1 VEFSGDGTGLL
12 PIRTV
17 ARLTGVKPVT
27 LRAWERRYGLIS
39 PSRTESGHRLYS
51 AEDVERIR
59 RAVALVRQG
68 VAIGRVGALLG
79 PDNAEGVE
87 VDGAWQRHRRSF
99 ENAVES
105 FAEAEMDTIHRGLI
119 MRFPGRLVL
128 EQVISPVATRLEN
141 GDGDASL
148 ARQRFLESWLHTKL
162 GAHCHHSRPED
173 AQGNV
178 LIAPL
183 PGETRQLSV
192 LAFALL
198 ASEAG
203 FRPTLLGADTP
214 PGVLPLAVR
223 RSVRLAVILYGYRPA
238 ARLFLDSTLP
248 RLVGRLAIPCF
259 VQGRASETARADF
272 TSAGCTPL
280 GQDPVRGLE
289 MFEERSGVTE
299 AATR

>member
-1 VEFSGDGTGLL
+1 MRVQFAGDGTGLL

-17 ARLTGVKPVT
+17 SRLTGVKPVT

-51 AEDVERIR
+51 PDDVERIR

-68 VAIGRVGALLG
+68 VAIGRVGALLDPG
-79 PDNAEGVE
+79 RAGQVD
-87 VDGAWQRHRRSF
+87 VDGAWGRHRRAF
-99 ENAVES
+99 ENAVDSFEES
-105 FAEAEMDTIHRGLI
+105 AMDAIHRSLI

-141 GDGDASL
+141 GDGDAAL

-162 GAHCHHSRPED
+162 GAHCHHTRPED

-183 PGETRQLSV
+183 PGETRQLSALV
-192 LAFALL
+192 FALL

-203 FRPTLLGADTP
+203 FRTTLLGADTP

-223 RSVRLAVILYGYRPA
+223 RSERLAVILYGHRPT

-248 RLVGRLAIPCF
+248 RLVGRLTVPCF
-259 VQGRASETARADF
+259 AQGRASETSRADF

-289 MFEERSGVTE
+289 IFEERSGVSQ
-299 AATR
+299 A

>member
-1 VEFSGDGTGLL
+1 MRVEFSGDGTGLL

-17 ARLTGVKPVT
+17 SRLTGVKPVT

-51 AEDVERIR
+51 PEDVERIR

-68 VAIGRVGALLG
+68 VAIGRVGALLDPEAAG
-79 PDNAEGVE
+79 GVE
-87 VDGAWQRHRRSF
+87 VDGAWRRHRRSF

-105 FAEAEMDTIHRGLI
+105 FEESGMDVIHRNLI

-128 EQVISPVATRLEN
+128 EQVIAPVASQLED
-141 GDGDASL
+141 GEGDAAL
-148 ARQRFLESWLHTKL
+148 ARQRFFESWLHTKL
-162 GAHCHHSRPED
+162 GAHCHHTRPED

-178 LIAPL
+178 LIAPV
-183 PGETRQLSV
+183 PGETRQLTA
-192 LAFALL
+192 LTFALL

-214 PGVLPLAVR
+214 PSVLPLAAR
-223 RSVRLAVILYGYRPA
+223 RSDRLAVVLYGHRPA
-238 ARLFLDSTLP
+238 QRLFLDSTLP
-248 RLVGRLAIPCF
+248 RLVARLSIPCF
-259 VQGRASETARADF
+259 AQGRVSEASRADF

-289 MFEERSGVTE
+289 IFEEHAGVPQ
-299 AATR
+299 A

>member
-1 VEFSGDGTGLL
+1 VRVEFADDGTGLL

-51 AEDVERIR
+51 PDDVERIR

-68 VAIGRVGALLG
+68 VAIGQVGALLD
-79 PDNAEGVE
+79 PERTNGVE
-87 VDGAWQRHRRSF
+87 VDGAWRRHRKAF
-99 ENAVES
+99 ENAVETFEES
-105 FAEAEMDTIHRGLI
+105 GMDAIHRGLI

-128 EQVISPVATRLEN
+128 EQVIAPVATQLEN
-141 GDGDASL
+141 GDGDAAL

-162 GAHCHHSRPED
+162 GAHCHHTRPED

-192 LAFALL
+192 LTFALL

-214 PGVLPLAVR
+214 PSVLPLAAR
-223 RSVRLAVILYGYRPA
+223 RSERLAVILYGHGRAP
-238 ARLFLDSTLP
+238 RVFLDSTLP
-248 RLVGRLAIPCF
+248 RLVGRLTVPCF
-259 VQGRASETARADF
+259 AQGRVSESSRGDF
-272 TSAGCTPL
+272 VSAGCTPL

-289 MFEERSGVTE
+289 LFEERAGVSQ
-299 AATR
+299 A